1 MLRIDIPEDVV
12 SSLKIPKS
20 EIDRILKLDL
30 AIALYEG
37 GAISLGKA
45 RKLAG
50 MDEHEFIIQ
59 ELGKRR
65 IERHY
70 TEKELKEDIEFAKG
84 SQ

>member
-1 MLRIDIPEDVV
+1 MLRIDIPEDVIT
-12 SSLKIPKS
+12 SLKIPKK

-30 AIALYEG
+30 AIALYER

-50 MDEHEFIIQ
+50 MDKHGFIQ

-70 TEKELKEDIEFAKG
+70 TERELREDIEFAKG
-84 SQ
+84 G

>member
-1 MLRIDIPEDVV
+1 MLRIDIPEDVI
-12 SSLKIPKS
+12 SSLKIPKN

-30 AIALYEG
+30 AIALYER

-50 MDEHEFIIQ
+50 LSKWEFIQ
-59 ELGKRR
+59 ELGKRK

-70 TEKELKEDIEFAKG
+70 TEKELEEDIEFAKG
-84 SQ
+84 S

>member
-12 SSLKIPKS
+12 SSLKLPKN

-30 AIALYEG
+30 AIALYER

-50 MDEHEFIIQ
+50 LSKWEFIQ

-70 TEKELKEDIEFAKG
+70 TEKELKEDIEFVKS